1 PERVEK
7 MIVVDIS
14 PIQLSASIVI
24 EKYLDLFET
33 VPLDNSLPL
42 SQVRRDADLFLSSQ
56 IP

>member
-1 PERVEK
+1 

-14 PIQLSASIVI
+14 PIQLSASLVI

-42 SQVRRDADLFLSSQ
+42 SQVRRDADLFLCSQ
-56 IP
+56 IPVGRL